1 MAPIVNEVSIDNV
14 PINWNPLV
22 HNEKIEYEVEDVE
35 EIERGKGVKDKAT
48 GIPLVDPVLAQQIM
62 SFLKGLADLRMPPP
76 AQAPTDPPVA
86 RNAPKTVKWDVT
98 MPSFIL
104 CWVLGCM

>member
-1 MAPIVNEVSIDNV
+1 MNEVSIDNV

-62 SFLKGLADLRMPPP
+62 SFLKGVVSPRFVPSVQAT
-76 AQAPTDPPVA
+76 QAPIIYYYHHP
-86 RNAPKTVKWDVT
+86 
-98 MPSFIL
+98 
-104 CWVLGCM
+104 